1 MSQTQEQEFIALIRQ
16 HNGMIHK
23 ICRMYR
29 DSLEDRE
36 DLFQEITYQLWR
48 SYPSFDAKAK
58 KSTWLYRVALN
69 TAIATF
75 RKKMPEVSYTDV
87 LPDLQLEELNEE
99 LAHRQDRFFAALKN
113 LDEGDKALIA
123 LYLEELT
130 YLEIAEIMG
139 IKENYVGVKI
149 NRLKTKIQN
158 EILRQN
164 GTR

>member
-29 DSLEDRE
+29 DSMEDRE

-48 SYPSFDAKAK
+48 SYPSFSGMAKI
-58 KSTWLYRVALN
+58 STWLYRVALN
-69 TAIATF
+69 TAIAAF
-75 RKKMPEVSYTDV
+75 RKKRPEVSYTDI
-87 LPDLQLEELNEE
+87 LPDLQHEEPDEE
-99 LAHRQDRFFAALKN
+99 LAHRQDRFFAALKK

-123 LYLEELT
+123 FYLEDLS

-139 IKENYVGVKI
+139 IKKNYVGVKI
-149 NRLKTKIQN
+149 NRLKTRIQN